1 MGGWQPSPGCLG
13 CKGTDALGLGHLVG
27 RSSALWQARP
37 WPHNTVVST
46 PGDVG
51 MNDQGGVPA
60 PSPDRFRGCPGARPR
75 NGGRGQDSSTVQQPC
90 PRLRH
95 PGWREQVLVT
105 VLPPV
110 VCALNSLCPS
120 HPAPGG
126 QQDRTMPGPTGGLP
140 RGGRRHLDRLKGSGV
155 LASLGLPLSLASS
168 RVNSRRLGGASPAD
182 GSKRW
187 PG

>member
-1 MGGWQPSPGCLG
+1 MAAKPWLLGVQRDRCAGFGPLGGKEL
-13 CKGTDALGLGHLVG
+13 
-27 RSSALWQARP
+27 SALAGQALATQHGGEHTGRRGDERP
-37 WPHNTVVST
+37 
-46 PGDVG
+46 
-51 MNDQGGVPA
+51 GGVPA